1 MMLPKIKTQIEYDK
15 AETLM
20 QPIFIRVLDNI
31 RKESESLNW
40 LVSYE
45 EIQEPFPSYILCLQK
60 DDYHIKKNIWELCFA
75 ICFINYSD
83 SQEKNEEVKTDQS
96 LFDEDGEI
104 NWQELEK
111 KTKALV
117 KSLFEK

>member
-1 MMLPKIKTQIEYDK
+1 MILPKISTQIEYEK
-15 AETLM
+15 AQALM

-40 LVSYE
+40 LVSYQ
-45 EIQEPFPSYILCLQK
+45 EIEQPFPSYIVCLQK
-60 DDYHIKKNIWELCFA
+60 DDYQIKKNIWQLCFA
-75 ICFINYSD
+75 ICFVNYND
-83 SQEKNEEVKTDQS
+83 NQDENEKVKTDQS

-104 NWQELEK
+104 NWQELEN

-117 KSLFEK
+117 KTLFEK

>member
-1 MMLPKIKTQIEYDK
+1 MILPKISTQIEYEK
-15 AETLM
+15 AQALM

-40 LVSYE
+40 LVSYQ
-45 EIQEPFPSYILCLQK
+45 EIEQPFPSYIVCLQK
-60 DDYHIKKNIWELCFA
+60 DDYQIKKNIGQLCFA
-75 ICFINYSD
+75 ICFVNYND
-83 SQEKNEEVKTDQS
+83 NEKVKTDQS

-104 NWQELEK
+104 NWQELEN

-117 KSLFEK
+117 KTLFEK